1 MLIIPAIDLKDEQC
15 VSGRRGSIDDAT
27 VFSSNPIAMAREWVS
42 QGARNL
48 HLVDL
53 DGADEGEPVNG
64 HVIRAIAHEF
74 STAGIPVQV
83 GGGVRSAQAVQSYI
97 ESGVDY
103 VVLGTAVVTDPSLL
117 YEVCRHFRGHIMA
130 AVDVR
135 EGRVVTDAWS
145 KQSDI
150 DPVDLVKQLGSRGI
164 DGIVYTDV
172 ERDGMMQG
180 LNVEE
185 AVRLARASRVP
196 LYVSGGIGTIEH
208 IQTLYDRRE
217 STIRGVIVGRA
228 LYERR
233 IDLRTA
239 RRQFDPT

>member
-1 MLIIPAIDLKDEQC
+1 MLIIPAIDLKDEHC
-15 VSGRRGSIDDAT
+15 VSGLRGSIDDAT
-27 VFSSNPIAMAREWVS
+27 VFSSNPLAMAREWVR
-42 QGARNL
+42 QGARRL

-64 HVIRAIAHEF
+64 HVIRAIVHEF
-74 STAGIPVQV
+74 SSAGIPVEV
-83 GGGVRSAQAVQSYI
+83 GGGVRNAKAVESYI

-135 EGRVVTDAWS
+135 DGKVVTDAWS

-150 DPVDLVKQLGSRGI
+150 DATGLVEELGARGI
-164 DGIVYTDV
+164 EGIVYTDV
-172 ERDGMMQG
+172 ERDGAMEG
-180 LNVEE
+180 INLEE

-196 LYVSGGIGTIEH
+196 MFVSGGVGRMEH
-208 IQTLYDRRE
+208 IDALCRRGE
-217 STIRGVIVGRA
+217 ENIRGVIISRA

-233 IDLRTA
+233 IDLHEA
-239 RRQFDPT
+239 RSRFDPT